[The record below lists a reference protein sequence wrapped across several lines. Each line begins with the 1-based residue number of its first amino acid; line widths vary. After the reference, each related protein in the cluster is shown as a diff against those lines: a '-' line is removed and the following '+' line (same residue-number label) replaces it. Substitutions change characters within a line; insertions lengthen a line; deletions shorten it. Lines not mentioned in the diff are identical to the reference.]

1 MTPRYY
7 AADSEIKGNGVG
19 ALRDALYCTVTEER
33 NGSYELEMGYP
44 VSGQHY
50 SELTLRGLICAK
62 PNPYS
67 EEQYFRV
74 YKISRP
80 INGQVIISAQHI
92 SYDLW
97 TG

>member
-67 EEQYFRV
+67 EEQYSECTRLAAP
-74 YKISRP
+74 SMGR
-80 INGQVIISAQHI
+80 
-92 SYDLW
+92 L
-97 TG
+97 